1 MKDFCRLRQ
10 SDGRSRGPAAR
21 NFVPVSAAGPLGHRV
36 TIIVLNRVNSKIQAV
51 YDGVSGY
58 LESLHCHHGFES
70 LLDSGEVYETSVSS
84 SRISRAHLPQEYMA
98 AKRLFTSKDQERIAA
113 AVGKAESPNVRGDR
127 PSHNR
132 PELWLSNLSLES
144 GNDWSASRACCS

>member
-1 MKDFCRLRQ
+1 MADRE
-10 SDGRSRGPAAR
+10 AR
-21 NFVPVSAAGPLGHRV
+21 RRAICTCQRRRALGHRV

-84 SRISRAHLPQEYMA
+84 SRISRAHLPKSTWLLNDYLHPRTKNELPLRSA
-98 AKRLFTSKDQERIAA
+98 RRSPERQ
-113 AVGKAESPNVRGDR
+113 GRS
-127 PSHNR
+127 SQ
-132 PELWLSNLSLES
+132 S
-144 GNDWSASRACCS
+144 